1 MPPEKKE
8 VDDILREYGSK
19 IDSQVSTFNSRGV
32 GSGDYSQS
40 YVKFKDEMA
49 PETSRYEKWCKSL
62 GNLIKLKVSEKDE
75 AKIRRQL
82 EIAHLDLEA
91 WQPLTLSVVS
101 FLSVFFIGLVLSFSI
116 VLINGNLA
124 SFPFLFFF
132 LMSVLSFFAF
142 YFMKDYPARLANKW
156 RLKASSQ
163 MVPAILYIV
172 VYMRH
177 TSNLERAVEF
187 ASEHLSYP
195 LALDFKKVFYNVQIG
210 KFSTIKE
217 SLDNYLETWRDYSV
231 EFIEAFHLIESS
243 LYEPDNS
250 RRILSL
256 EKSLR
261 VVLEGVYEKML
272 KFTHDV
278 RSPLTNV
285 YMLGVVL
292 PTLGLALLPLAT
304 AMLGGMLTWIHIFI
318 LFNLIVPFFVFYL
331 TDKIIFLRPGGYGET
346 SLLERNPLYYKYK
359 SKKPYWKAFFIAL
372 PFLIL
377 GILPFVFQYTPIPSL
392 IGLQKDFT
400 FSQIGLTFFG
410 KENFFG
416 FSNDAG
422 KIAGPFGVGSLILSM
437 FIPLGA
443 AMFFAIAFKD
453 RTKDMIIE
461 RERTKQLE
469 TEFNNSLFQLGNRI
483 GNEVPPEIAFGKIAE
498 SSKGLVSEDFF
509 MRVNYNIRQMGMS
522 VERAIFDP
530 NKGAIIYYPSD
541 LIATSMRILVESSKK
556 GLQIAAISMM
566 SISEYVK
573 NIHQI
578 NERLRDMLAEVVSDM
593 RSNMSFL
600 APLLS
605 GVVVGLA
612 AMITAILTKLNLSEL
627 SGESAAGFG
636 NIGAIM
642 SIFDVSK
649 MIPPYF
655 LQLIIGI
662 YLIQIVFILTRTLVT
677 IDSGEDK
684 LERTNKTG
692 KNLTSAMILFFVT
705 SVISTLALFVL
716 TSVVLG
722 NLG

>member
-1 MPPEKKE
+1 MVKE
-8 VDDILREYGSK
+8 VDEILREYGSK
-19 IDSQVSTFNSRGV
+19 IDSQVSTFNAAGAN
-32 GSGDYSQS
+32 GADYSQS
-40 YVKFKDEMA
+40 YMKFKSEMA
-49 PETSRYEKWCKSL
+49 PEISRYERWCKSL
-62 GNLIKLKVSEKDE
+62 GSIIKLKVSEKDE
-75 AKIRRQL
+75 AKIKRQL

-91 WQPLTLSVVS
+91 WQPITLSIVA
-101 FLSVFFIGLVLSFSI
+101 FLSIFFIGLILSFSV
-116 VLINGNLA
+116 VLINGDLT

-132 LMSVLSFFAF
+132 LTIILSFFMF
-142 YFMKDYPARLANKW
+142 YFMKDYPARLANQW

-250 RRILSL
+250 RRISSL
-256 EKSLR
+256 EKSLK

-272 KFTHDV
+272 RFTHDV
-278 RSPLTNV
+278 RSPLTSV

-304 AMLGGMLTWIHIFI
+304 AMLGGMLTWVHVFI

-359 SKKPYWKAFFIAL
+359 SKAPYMKAFLITL

-377 GILPFVFQYTPIPSL
+377 GILPFIFQYTPLPEL
-392 IGLQKDFT
+392 LGLQKDYTFT
-400 FSQIGLTFFG
+400 QLGLPFFG
-410 KENFFG
+410 NENFFG
-416 FSNDAG
+416 FINDAG
-422 KIAGPFGVGSLILSM
+422 RIAGPFGVGSLILSM
-437 FIPLGA
+437 FIPLGV
-443 AMFFAIAFKD
+443 AMFFAISFKD
-453 RTKDMIIE
+453 RTKEMIIE

-469 TEFNNSLFQLGNRI
+469 LEFNNSLFQLGNRI

-498 SSKGLVSEDFF
+498 SSKGLISEDFF

-522 VERAIFDP
+522 VERAIFDRG
-530 NKGAIIYYPSD
+530 KGAIIYYPSE

-578 NERLRDMLAEVVSDM
+578 NERLRDLLAEVVSDM
-593 RSNMSFL
+593 KSNMSFL

-627 SGESAAGFG
+627 QGQSAAGLG
-636 NIGAIM
+636 SIGAIM
-642 SIFDVSK
+642 SIFDVAK

-655 LQLIIGI
+655 LQIIIGI

-684 LERTNKTG
+684 LEKTNKTG
-692 KNLTSAMILFFVT
+692 KNLTSAITLFFITALV
-705 SVISTLALFVL
+705 STLALFVL
-716 TSVVLG
+716 TAVVLG
-722 NLG
+722 NLGG